1 MSEQIKLF
9 EDAGD
14 KQDVKNYLSLDNLVT
29 RVKLG
34 EVWKLGEHRLMCGDA
49 CKREDIELLLN
60 GRKPDLVLQDPP
72 YGMKAQRGKI
82 GSVGYEKAHPLN
94 FDKYCGAIGQIKIEW
109 RKPIFGNAPVISAK
123 IYPQI
128 IGDNNQDTARENYEL
143 IKGLCKLQIIW
154 GGQYFAHF
162 LPISG
167 AWIFWDKKMGGDFS
181 DGELAWVSQGKRLRK
196 YEHTWNGCVRA
207 GSRDLN
213 LKTRV
218 HPTQKPVELHI
229 KILQDFSKQGDL
241 VLDCFGGSGTTLIA
255 CNECGRVCYMME
267 LSPEYCEIIIRR
279 WGVLSG
285 AKAERAS

>member
-1 MSEQIKLF
+1 MAASNELRLF
-9 EDAGD
+9 EDASD

-72 YGMKAQRGKI
+72 YGMKCQDRRDI
-82 GSVGYEKAHPLN
+82 TDE
-94 FDKYCGAIGQIKIEW
+94 AIATFTPQAG
-109 RKPIFGNAPVISAK
+109 RISAVEK
-123 IYPQI
+123 VPKHIFMRL
-128 IGDNNQDTARENYEL
+128 IGDDNQDMARNNYEL
-143 IKGLCKLQIIW
+143 IKDLCKLQIIW

-162 LPISG
+162 LPVSG
-167 AWIFWDKKMGGDFS
+167 AWIFWDKLTSVTCFS

-207 GSRDLN
+207 GRRDLN

-229 KILQDFSKQGDL
+229 KILEDFSKSGDL

-279 WGVLSG
+279 WEILSG
-285 AKAERAS
+285 KEAELIA

>member
-1 MSEQIKLF
+1 MAASNELRLF
-9 EDAGD
+9 EDASD

-34 EVWKLGEHRLMCGDA
+34 EVWQLGEHRLMCGDA

-72 YGMKAQRGKI
+72 YGMKCQKPSGVIGGTCINFGMKLRGKPDDN
-82 GSVGYEKAHPLN
+82 VLVQPK
-94 FDKYCGAIGQIKIEW
+94 
-109 RKPIFGNAPVISAK
+109 V
-123 IYPQI
+123 YPAL
-128 IGDNNQDTARENYEL
+128 IGDNNQNTARANYEL
-143 IKGLCKLQIIW
+143 IKDLCKLQIIW

-162 LPISG
+162 LPVSG
-167 AWIFWDKKMGGDFS
+167 AWIFWDKLTGNNNFS

-196 YEHTWNGCVRA
+196 YEHMWRGCVRA
-207 GSRDLN
+207 GSHDLN

-229 KILQDFSKQGDL
+229 KILEDFSKSGDL

-279 WGVLSG
+279 WEILSG
-285 AKAERAS
+285 KEAELIA

>member
-1 MSEQIKLF
+1 MAASNELRLF
-9 EDAGD
+9 EDEV

-34 EVWKLGEHRLMCGDA
+34 EVWQLGEHRLMCGDA

-72 YGMKAQRGKI
+72 YGMKCQDRRDI
-82 GSVGYEKAHPLN
+82 TDE
-94 FDKYCGAIGQIKIEW
+94 AIATFTPQAG
-109 RKPIFGNAPVISAK
+109 RISAVEK
-123 IYPQI
+123 VPKHIFMRL
-128 IGDNNQDTARENYEL
+128 IGDDNQDMARNNYEL
-143 IKGLCKLQIIW
+143 IKDLCKLQIIW

-167 AWIFWDKKMGGDFS
+167 AWIFWDKLNGDNCFS
-181 DGELAWVSQGKRLRK
+181 AGELAWVSQGKRLRK
-196 YEHTWNGCVRA
+196 YVHMWCGCVRA
-207 GSRDLN
+207 GSHDLN

-229 KILQDFSKQGDL
+229 KILEDFSKSGDL
-241 VLDCFGGSGTTLIA
+241 VLECFGGSGTTLIA

-279 WGVLSG
+279 WEILSG
-285 AKAERAS
+285 KEAELIA

>member
-9 EDAGD
+9 EDASD

-60 GRKPDLVLQDPP
+60 GRKPDLILQDPP
-72 YGMKAQRGKI
+72 YGNGKYI
-82 GSVGYEKAHPLN
+82 QHKDGGVGGNTTLKTKHQVIR
-94 FDKYCGAIGQIKIEW
+94 DKYTPPHHLY
-109 RKPIFGNAPVISAK
+109 PIVLNN
-123 IYPQI
+123 
-128 IGDNNQDTARENYEL
+128 NNQDVAWLNYEIVKEL
-143 IKGLCKLQIIW
+143 SSNQIIW
-154 GGQYFAHF
+154 GGNYFVDF
-162 LPISG
+162 LPVSRC
-167 AWIFWDKKMGGDFS
+167 WIIWDKMNTGEWG
-181 DGELAWVSQGKRLRK
+181 DGELAWTSLNKAIKLYRFM
-196 YEHTWNGCVRA
+196 WNGCVRH
-207 GSRDLN
+207 GTNKLN
-213 LKTRV
+213 PKPRV

-279 WGVLSG
+279 WEVLTG

>member
-1 MSEQIKLF
+1 MAASNELRLF
-9 EDAGD
+9 EDEV

-34 EVWKLGEHRLMCGDA
+34 EVWQLGEHRLMCGDA

-72 YGMKAQRGKI
+72 YGMKCQKPSGVIGGTCINFGMRLRGKPDNVLVQ
-82 GSVGYEKAHPLN
+82 SKV
-94 FDKYCGAIGQIKIEW
+94 
-109 RKPIFGNAPVISAK
+109 
-123 IYPQI
+123 YPAL
-128 IGDNNQDTARENYEL
+128 IGDNNQNTARANYEL
-143 IKGLCKLQIIW
+143 IKDLCKLQIIW

-167 AWIFWDKKMGGDFS
+167 AWIFWDKLNGDNYFS
-181 DGELAWVSQGKRLRK
+181 AGELAWVSQGKRLRK

-207 GSRDLN
+207 GRRDLN

-229 KILQDFSKQGDL
+229 KILEDFSKSGDL

-279 WGVLSG
+279 WEILSG
-285 AKAERAS
+285 KEAELIA